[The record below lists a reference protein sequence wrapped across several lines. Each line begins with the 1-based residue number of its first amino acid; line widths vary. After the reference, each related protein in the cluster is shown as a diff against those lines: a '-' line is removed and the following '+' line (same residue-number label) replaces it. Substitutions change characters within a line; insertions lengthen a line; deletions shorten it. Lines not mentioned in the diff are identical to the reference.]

1 MRILLTMMATVI
13 VSAQLMMAKVPVYI
27 VAGQSNADGRALIE
41 DMPLEV
47 RRYVEIGG
55 APEIMMSYCNG
66 SAENELGVFKPYIP
80 MAEGIYSDNCG
91 FDAVLYSMMAGSPE
105 KPLYIIKESKGGT
118 AIDTLCQSAKD
129 LYWNASPQ
137 WLANAGIA
145 SYNPLT
151 NTTAGKSLLLQL
163 EANID
168 SCINTTL
175 SQLSGGYEIKCII
188 WHQGESDRSCSEMYY
203 SNLKTLVEHL
213 RCHISQK
220 TGDDSY
226 MALPF
231 IAGGV
236 NKDSRQY
243 NEIVENAKIRLADE
257 DPNFHYINLDDC
269 ELRSDDRL
277 HFNGYGASTA
287 ARHFHECLSSLNL
300 LPIHQ

>member
-1 MRILLTMMATVI
+1 MRILLTIAATMI
-13 VSAQLMMAKVPVYI
+13 ASAQLLMAGVPVYI
-27 VAGQSNADGRALIE
+27 VAGQSNADGRAPIK

-55 APEIMMSYCNG
+55 TPEIMMSYCNG
-66 SAENELGVFKPYIP
+66 SAENDLGVFKPYIP

-91 FDAVLYSMMAGSPE
+91 FDAVLYSMMADSTD
-105 KPLYIIKESKGGT
+105 KPFYIIKESKGGT
-118 AIDTLCQSAKD
+118 AIDTLCPSAKD

-145 SYNPLT
+145 SHDPLT
-151 NTTAGKSLLLQL
+151 NTTSGKSLLLQL

-168 SCINTTL
+168 SCVNTTL
-175 SQLSGGYEIKCII
+175 SRLPGGYEIRCII
-188 WHQGESDRSCSEMYY
+188 WHQGESDRSRPEMYY
-203 SNLKTLVEHL
+203 SNLKTLVGHL

-226 MALPF
+226 LTLPF

-243 NEIVENAKIRLADE
+243 NETVENAKIRLADE

-269 ELRSDDRL
+269 ELRKDDGL
-277 HFNGYGASTA
+277 HFNGDGASSA
-287 ARHFHECLSSLNL
+287 ARHFYECLDRLNL
-300 LPIHQ
+300 LPERQ